1 MGIWAIIVGFTSILS
16 QSTAAVNTNIIR
28 EVAEA
33 DDENFRNKASIL
45 IVNGLVIY
53 LVLFILLSAF
63 VIGSFIIL
71 FKENFFE
78 YLSLIGIILSSI
90 FINLLATIF
99 SSVLDARRL
108 NFIKNSFLAI
118 ANVLFIS
125 LCFFTI
131 SSWGLK
137 GVAIAQLIQASLLLL
152 FVLFYILYKMQLRFS
167 LKSLSKQQV
176 LLFFRDSWRL
186 QCISL
191 LVLCYEPIT
200 KYFLSKYGL
209 TYVAKY
215 EIANKIIAQ
224 VRNIFAIANQTLLSY
239 FVTKLTQGKQIFIDY
254 YVKVSR
260 KNTNWAFISN
270 GLLLIITP
278 LISLFFLKNI
288 DWNFILIFTILL
300 ISNLVNIVSITPYFN
315 FFAQK
320 KYNVPFISHSII
332 AVLNIGLSLL
342 LGFLFNGI
350 GVVIAWSASLLIGSI
365 YIIYLFNKM
374 ELVNNSIKSFKDKF
388 TLTFSLLAASAAAL
402 YAIYMFAIPIQQYSI
417 IIGIF
422 IILFLYQAFK
432 SYQINE

>member
-33 DDENFRNKASIL
+33 DDVSFRNKASIL

-53 LVLFILLSAF
+53 LVFFILLSAF

-78 YLSLIGIILSSI
+78 YLSLIGIILCSI

-118 ANVLFIS
+118 TTLVFIS

-167 LKSLSKQQV
+167 LKSLSKQQI
-176 LLFFRDSWRL
+176 LLFFRDSWKL
-186 QCISL
+186 QGISL

-215 EIANKIIAQ
+215 EIANKIIGQ
-224 VRNIFAIANQTLLSY
+224 MRNVFVVANQTLLSY
-239 FVTKLTQGKQIFIDY
+239 FVTKYTQSKQIFFDY
-254 YVKVSR
+254 YFKVSA
-260 KNTNWAFISN
+260 KNTNCAIIAC
-270 GLLLIITP
+270 GLLMILTP
-278 LISLFFLKNI
+278 LLSLFFLKSI
-288 DWNFILIFTILL
+288 DWGFILIFIILL
-300 ISNLVNIVSITPYFN
+300 ISNLVNIISITPYFN

-320 KYNVPFISHSII
+320 KYNAPFISHIII
-332 AVLNIGLSLL
+332 AVLNIVLSVL
-342 LGFLFNGI
+342 LGIFFKGI
-350 GVVIAWSASLLIGSI
+350 GVVIAWSLSFLLASV
-365 YIIYLFNKM
+365 YIIYMFKKG
-374 ELVNNSIKSFKDKF
+374 ELASHLNNSVNTKYNQ
-388 TLTFSLLAASAAAL
+388 TYSLLAASIIAL
-402 YAIYMFAIPIQQYSI
+402 YAIYFWALSMQLFSLIIAI
-417 IIGIF
+417 F
-422 IILFLYQAFK
+422 VILFLYQAFK
-432 SYQINE
+432 LYRLKE

>member
-53 LVLFILLSAF
+53 LVFFILLSAF

-186 QCISL
+186 QTISL

-239 FVTKLTQGKQIFIDY
+239 FVNKLTQGKQIFIDY
-254 YVKVSR
+254 YVKISS
-260 KNTNWAFISN
+260 KNTNLAFISN

-365 YIIYLFNKM
+365 YIIYLFNKK
-374 ELVNNSIKSFKDKF
+374 ELKNNSIKSFKDKF
-388 TLTFSLLAASAAAL
+388 TLTFSLLAASAAVL
-402 YAIYMFAIPIQQYSI
+402 YALYMFAIPIQHYSI

-432 SYQINE
+432 LSQINE

>member
-33 DDENFRNKASIL
+33 DDVSFRNKASIL

-176 LLFFRDSWRL
+176 LLFFRDSWKL

>member
-53 LVLFILLSAF
+53 LVFFILLSAF

-78 YLSLIGIILSSI
+78 YLSLIGIILCSI